1 METIQSGL
9 LLRLNYS
16 FLFSNL
22 LWYSSS
28 FDPCLIFKMLVR
40 FYWRKWSLIWAGG
53 ETYLCMASCSC
64 DVFLWLA
71 LSYVCSIL
79 SAAILLRERS
89 RCAVPGSFSFW
100 DSSWAGLASIS
111 KIFLVEDIS
120 LLASLALASAF
131 SLALEV
137 TFLSFLVAL
146 DLPDLT
152 LALST
157 SAIVEDLLS
166 LVSYRPG
173 QYP

>member
-1 METIQSGL
+1 METTQSGL
-9 LLRLNYS
+9 LFRLNYS

-22 LWYSSS
+22 LWCSSS

-53 ETYLCMASCSC
+53 GSYMCMASCSC

-111 KIFLVEDIS
+111 KIFLVEDNY
-120 LLASLALASAF
+120 LLASLALASA
-131 SLALEV
+131 
-137 TFLSFLVAL
+137 
-146 DLPDLT
+146 PDLT
-152 LALST
+152 LALS
-157 SAIVEDLLS
+157 SAAIVEDLLS

-173 QYP
+173 HYP